1 MFAPLETI
9 EFRHFLPEAM
19 ETARTIRISVC
30 GPDVVA
36 FHPHRQAILANWIAD
51 PGAIWNLIDVMPPSL
66 QSVRRTE
73 W

>member
-1 MFAPLETI
+1 METT
-9 EFRHFLPEAM
+9 EFRHFLQEAM
-19 ETARTIRISVC
+19 GTAGTIRISVC

-36 FHPHRQAILANWIAD
+36 FHPHGRAIVANWIAD
-51 PGAIWNLIDVMPPSL
+51 PGAIWNLIDVMPPPL